1 MKPNYY
7 LYAYKAQI
15 PTVMRKCVSILL
27 LSLLSVTA
35 FFAYAE
41 NDKKQHDFFVI
52 YGKIIDVDTKAPLH
66 FASITLEGTN
76 IANVT
81 NSEGFFSLK
90 LPLDIYGD
98 RTITTSHLGYMST
111 TLKVADFLGSSDSK
125 PLIINMK
132 SVPLSLDPATIRGY
146 DARSLFYEAYGRIKE
161 NYPQKSVGMTA
172 FYREM
177 VKKGGSRYLSLNE
190 AIIDIEK
197 AAYDN
202 FFSSDKAAVYKGRGS
217 INYNSSDT
225 LFIHYQG
232 GVMSSLYIDLV
243 KRPFAGV
250 YFESIDNYY
259 NFKMGQSALIDNKF
273 FYVVEFDQKTK
284 DPEAT
289 ILYRGRIYIE
299 SESLAIGRIEFA
311 MNVEGRKDAGGIFVP
326 KKPANLRVDVEQ
338 ATYIVNYKEYDG
350 LWYYDYARLEVKF
363 STRRRRAIFRNY
375 YSVLSE
381 MAVTDHKVGEFKI
394 DPEKRVRYKDMLS
407 ERVKD
412 FRDDDFWEN
421 YNIIEPDAS
430 IDAIIRRIIRQLRR
444 RENN

>member
-1 MKPNYY
+1 MK
-7 LYAYKAQI
+7 
-15 PTVMRKCVSILL
+15 RFFSILV
-27 LSLLSVTA
+27 LSLLSMTA
-35 FFAYAE
+35 PSAHAE
-41 NDKKQHDFFVI
+41 TEKGQNDFFVI
-52 YGKIIDVDTKAPLH
+52 YGKIIDTDTRAPLY
-66 FASITLEGTN
+66 FASINLDGTN

-90 LPLDIYGD
+90 LPLDVSGE
-98 RTITTSHLGYMST
+98 RTITTSYLGYLST
-111 TLKVADFLGSSDSK
+111 TLKISDFSGSSDSK
-125 PLIINMK
+125 PLIISMK
-132 SVPLSLDPATIRGY
+132 AVPLSLDPATIRGY
-146 DARSLFYEAYGRIKE
+146 DARALFYEAYSNIKH
-161 NYPQKSVGMTA
+161 NYPQKDVGMTA

-177 VKKGGSRYLSLNE
+177 VKKGSSRYLSLNE

-197 AAYDN
+197 AAYDD
-202 FFSSDKAAVYKGRGS
+202 FFSMDKAAVYEGRGS

-232 GVMSSLYIDLV
+232 GIMSALYVDLV

-250 YFESIDNYY
+250 YFESIDYYY
-259 NFKMGQSALIDNKF
+259 NFKMGQSTIIDDKF

-284 DPEAT
+284 DPDAS
-289 ILYRGRIYIE
+289 ILYRGRIFIE

-311 MNVEGRKDAGGIFVP
+311 MNVEGRKDAGSIFVP

-338 ATYIVNYKEYDG
+338 ATYIVNFKEYDD

-363 STRRRRAIFRNY
+363 STRRKRAIFRNY

-381 MAVTDHKVGEFKI
+381 MAVTDHKVEDFKI
-394 DPEKRVRYKDMLS
+394 DPEKRIRYKDVLS

-412 FRDDDFWEN
+412 FQDDGFWEH

-430 IDAIIRRIIRQLRR
+430 IDAIIRRIIRQLNR
-444 RENN
+444 REKN